1 MKITVTKI
9 IRELQKDYGWFL
21 IDSKRE
27 ITLIKDVR
35 TVIDN
40 ELLKHKNL
48 TIKK

>member
-9 IRELQKDYGWFL
+9 IRELQNYGWYS
-21 IDSKRE
+21 IDNKRE
-27 ITLIKDVR
+27 IELIKDVR

>member
-9 IRELQKDYGWFL
+9 IRELQNYGCYS
-21 IDSKRE
+21 IDNKRE
-27 ITLIKDVR
+27 IMLIKDVR

>member
-9 IRELQKDYGWFL
+9 IRELQKDYGWVS
-21 IDSKRE
+21 IDNKRE
-27 ITLIKDVR
+27 ILLIKDVR

-40 ELLKHKNL
+40 ELLKHKNI

>member
-9 IRELQKDYGWFL
+9 KRELEKNYGWYT
-21 IDSKRE
+21 IDNKRE
-27 ITLIKDVR
+27 ILLIKDVR